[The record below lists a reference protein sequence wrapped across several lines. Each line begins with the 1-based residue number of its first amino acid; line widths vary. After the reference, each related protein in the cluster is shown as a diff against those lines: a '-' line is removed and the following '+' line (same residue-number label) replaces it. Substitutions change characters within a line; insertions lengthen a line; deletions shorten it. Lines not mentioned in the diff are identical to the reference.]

1 MSRQQDAGSRVLGID
16 SDVLVHWAMAGAVH
30 HRAVRE
36 CFERE
41 VHEHGRRLGIT
52 QQTLNEFL
60 HVVTDPRRF
69 ERPLPMLEALRL
81 SRELWHR
88 RHVER
93 IVPTLGVHD
102 RLCELMER
110 FRLGRKRILDT
121 ALAVILE
128 AAGVR
133 RLATLNGR
141 DFAIFPFIE
150 VVDPSQ
156 PIAVPSEEEAT

>member
-1 MSRQQDAGSRVLGID
+1 MSPRPTDAGSPILAID
-16 SDVLVHWAMAGAVH
+16 SDVLVHWAMAGAAH
-30 HRAVRE
+30 HRAVRD

-41 VHEHGRRLGIT
+41 IRDHGRSLGLT

-69 ERPLPMLEALRL
+69 EHPLPMPEALEL

-88 RHVER
+88 QDVER
-93 IVPTLGVHD
+93 ITPAVAVHD

-121 ALAVILE
+121 ALAATLG

-141 DFAIFPFIE
+141 DFAIFSFIE

-156 PIAVPSEEEAT
+156 P

>member
-1 MSRQQDAGSRVLGID
+1 MSRQGDAGRRILGVD
-16 SDVLVHWAMAGAVH
+16 SDALIHWAMAGAKH

-41 VHEHGRRLGIT
+41 VREHGRCLGMT

-69 ERPLPMLEALRL
+69 EHPLPMAEAIRV

-88 RHVER
+88 HDVER
-93 IVPTLGVHD
+93 IIATAEVHD
-102 RLCELMER
+102 RLCELMAE

-121 ALAVILE
+121 ALAAILE

-141 DFAIFPFIE
+141 DFTIFPFIE

-156 PIAVPSEEEAT
+156 E

>member
-1 MSRQQDAGSRVLGID
+1 MSRRQGDAGSRVLGVD
-16 SDVLVHWAMAGAVH
+16 SDVLVHWAMAGAAH
-30 HRAVRE
+30 HRAVRG

-41 VHEHGRRLGIT
+41 VREHGRRLGLT

-60 HVVTDPRRF
+60 HVVTDSRRF
-69 ERPLPMLEALRL
+69 EHPLPMAEALRL

-88 RHVER
+88 QDVER
-93 IVPTLGVHD
+93 VMPTADVHD
-102 RLCELMER
+102 RLCELMKE

-121 ALAVILE
+121 ALAAILE

-141 DFAIFPFIE
+141 DFRIFPFIE
-150 VVDPSQ
+150 IVDPSQ
-156 PIAVPSEEEAT
+156 KQQ